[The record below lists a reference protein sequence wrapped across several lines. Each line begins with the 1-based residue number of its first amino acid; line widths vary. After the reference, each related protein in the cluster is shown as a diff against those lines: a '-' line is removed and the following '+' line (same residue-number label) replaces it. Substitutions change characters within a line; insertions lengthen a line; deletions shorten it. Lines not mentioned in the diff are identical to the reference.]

1 MCMNIFYEVIGM
13 SIDSRTAIING
24 RLMNI
29 TSETDLP
36 RYSKIFGGNKSA
48 YSNYALEVD
57 CNGETYVLPFINK
70 TDKCPGVYQDGCLCF
85 VNPPETE
92 AEKKTYGIENLDIID
107 IGNSESIN
115 EFLNKT
121 KTIRDMEATTL
132 SSSDDRFIPS
142 MLPNDSPEMRAF
154 KEAIAL
160 KNCDINKY
168 APRFGENFLND
179 KRLFKT
185 GSITMNKLISIS
197 KNLDIE
203 AELILRDTSDDVP
216 NKMGREVRVIL
227 TGDSED
233 DNE

>member
-1 MCMNIFYEVIGM
+1 MIV
-13 SIDSRTAIING
+13 
-24 RLMNI
+24 
-29 TSETDLP
+29 
-36 RYSKIFGGNKSA
+36 
-48 YSNYALEVD
+48 
-57 CNGETYVLPFINK
+57 
-70 TDKCPGVYQDGCLCF
+70 Q
-85 VNPPETE
+85 
-92 AEKKTYGIENLDIID
+92 
-107 IGNSESIN
+107 
-115 EFLNKT
+115 
-121 KTIRDMEATTL
+121 
-132 SSSDDRFIPS
+132 
-142 MLPNDSPEMRAF
+142 
-154 KEAIAL
+154 
-160 KNCDINKY
+160 NCDINKY